1 MNFKI
6 KILLLLFTSS
16 LLFAQGKTNLE
27 MINRL
32 VDSSSIKIASKITN
46 KNVEYSL
53 QLNSVAEYKE
63 LNGIILTS
71 ITKNGIKLNTNST
84 KTNRINY
91 SITQAGVE
99 YSNLFR
105 DGLFGNYLLERNFV
119 LSGNYSIQNSSS
131 VLDANTFYF
140 TVTDTIPYDRL
151 ISVENNSL
159 PFTKGKAPEAPFIP
173 SILEPAIAIATVV
186 VTVIL
191 FFSVRSK

>member
-6 KILLLLFTSS
+6 KIFLLLFASS

-27 MINRL
+27 MINKL
-32 VDSSSIKIASKITN
+32 VDSSSIKIASEITN
-46 KNVEYSL
+46 RTVEYSL

-63 LNGIILTS
+63 LNGIALTS

-84 KTNRINY
+84 KTNKIDY

-105 DGLFGNYLLERNFV
+105 DGLFGNYLLERKFV
-119 LSGNYSIQNSSS
+119 LRGNYSIQNSSS
-131 VLDANTFYF
+131 ILDANTFYF

-151 ISVENNSL
+151 IFVENNSL
-159 PFTKGKAPEAPFIP
+159 PFTKGKAPDAPFIP
-173 SILEPAIAIATVV
+173 SILEPAIAITAVV

>member
-6 KILLLLFTSS
+6 KIFLLLFTSS

-27 MINRL
+27 MINKL
-32 VDSSSIKIASKITN
+32 VDSSSIKIASEITN
-46 KNVEYSL
+46 KTVEYSL

-63 LNGIILTS
+63 LNGIALTS

-84 KTNRINY
+84 KANKINY

-119 LSGNYSIQNSSS
+119 LRGNYSIQNSSS

-151 ISVENNSL
+151 IFVENNSL
-159 PFTKGKAPEAPFIP
+159 PFTKSKAPEAPFIP
-173 SILEPAIAIATVV
+173 SILEPAIAITAVV